1 MMNPHTLSNR
11 IAVITGASAGIGRAI
26 AVKLVAQGAHV
37 VINARRADKLNE
49 LASELGEGSAVPI
62 IGDAA
67 DPAVIDQML
76 DAARDRFGREA
87 DLVVANAGRGLK
99 GSVSDSDTDQWEEMV
114 RTNLLGAARLMREA
128 AARML
133 TLADDGNWQ
142 ENPRDIVV
150 LGSNVGKHISPFSSM
165 YGSTKFAVGSLAEAL
180 RREVGPKGVRVTL
193 VCPGVVKSEFQGVA
207 GYDPDEFGEFMQRI
221 GPVLEPRD
229 IANMVAYACAQPAHV
244 HINDIVIRP
253 TRQEYP

>member
-1 MMNPHTLSNR
+1 MNSHTLENR
-11 IAVITGASAGIGRAI
+11 IAVVTGASAGIGRAI
-26 AVKLVAQGAHV
+26 AVKLVAQGARV
-37 VINARRADKLNE
+37 VVNARRGDKLRE
-49 LASELGEGSAVPI
+49 LTSELGEDLALAI

-67 DPAVIDQML
+67 DAAVIAGML
-76 DAARDRFGREA
+76 DAARDRFGSEA
-87 DLVVANAGRGLK
+87 DLVVVNAGRGLK
-99 GSVSDSDTDQWEEMV
+99 GSVSDSDTEQWEEMV

-128 AARML
+128 ASRML

-142 ENPRDIVV
+142 NKPRDIVV

-193 VCPGVVKSEFQGVA
+193 ICPGVVKSEFQGVA
-207 GYDPDEFGEFMQRI
+207 GYDPDEFGSFMDRI

-229 IANMVAYACAQPAHV
+229 IANMVAYACGQPAHV
-244 HINDIVIRP
+244 HVNDIVIRP

>member
-1 MMNPHTLSNR
+1 METQPLNNR
-11 IAVITGASAGIGRAI
+11 IAIVTGASAGIGRAI
-26 AVKLVAQGAHV
+26 AVTLVSRGARV
-37 VINARRADKLNE
+37 VVNARRGDKLRE
-49 LASELGEGSAVPI
+49 LTSELGEGSAISVV
-62 IGDAA
+62 GDAA
-67 DPAVIDQML
+67 DPAIITHML
-76 DAARDRFGREA
+76 DAARDRFHAEA

-128 AARML
+128 AARMI
-133 TLADDGNWQ
+133 TLADDSTWQ
-142 ENPRDIVV
+142 THPRDIVV

-180 RREVGPKGVRVTL
+180 RREVGPRGVRVTL

-207 GYDPDEFGEFMQRI
+207 GYDPDTFGDFMDRI

-229 IANMVAYACAQPAHV
+229 IANLIAFTCEQPAHV
-244 HINDIVIRP
+244 HLNDIVIRP